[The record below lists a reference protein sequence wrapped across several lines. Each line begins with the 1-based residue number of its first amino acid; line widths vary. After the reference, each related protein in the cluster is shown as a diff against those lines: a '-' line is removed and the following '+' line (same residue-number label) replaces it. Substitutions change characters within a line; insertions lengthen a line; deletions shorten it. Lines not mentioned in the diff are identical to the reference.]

1 MPWLPPSISEI
12 VPHLFIGNL
21 SSSMNLD
28 TLREN
33 NINAIVSLL
42 DGPYAKWN
50 EPENRK
56 LVPKER
62 HLFVPCLD
70 SSTMD
75 VLALMSDVCDFIDK
89 HLHTPIFPLLPE
101 EGAQNDSHNG
111 IGEETPST
119 GNVLVHCK
127 VGVSRSGT
135 FVLAYLMRK
144 RHDDLDSVLNEVK
157 GKRNIK
163 PNYNFLE
170 QLKVWEVVEY
180 QVWKDPIR
188 NIPKEPY
195 RAYLNRRAARL
206 ATKGLT
212 GNEPT
217 VMTSL

>member
-1 MPWLPPSISEI
+1 
-12 VPHLFIGNL
+12 
-21 SSSMNLD
+21 MNPD

-50 EPENRK
+50 DPENRK

-75 VLALMSDVCDFIDK
+75 VLALMSDVCDFIGK

-157 GKRNIK
+157 EKRNIR

-212 GNEPT
+212 GNEPI

>member
-1 MPWLPPSISEI
+1 
-12 VPHLFIGNL
+12 
-21 SSSMNLD
+21 MNPD
-28 TLREN
+28 ILREN
-33 NINAIVSLL
+33 NINAIVSVL

-50 EPENRK
+50 DPENRK

-89 HLHTPIFPLLPE
+89 YLHTPIHPLLPE
-101 EGAQNDSHNG
+101 EGVQNDSSNS
-111 IGEETPST
+111 IIEDTPGK

-144 RHDDLDSVLNEVK
+144 RHDGLDSVLNEVK
-157 GKRNIK
+157 KKRHIN

-170 QLKVWEVVEY
+170 QLRVWGAVEY
-180 QVWKDPIR
+180 QVWKDPIK

-195 RAYLNRRAARL
+195 RAYLARRAARL

-212 GNEPT
+212 GNEPI

>member
-12 VPHLFIGNL
+12 VPHLLIGNL
-21 SSSMNLD
+21 SSSLNPD

-33 NINAIVSLL
+33 NNNAIVSLL

-50 EPENRK
+50 DPENRK

-89 HLHTPIFPLLPE
+89 HLHTPILPLLPE
-101 EGAQNDSHNG
+101 KGAQNDSHNG
-111 IGEETPST
+111 IGEATPFT

-144 RHDDLDSVLNEVK
+144 RHEDLNSVLSEVK
-157 GKRNIK
+157 EKRNIK

-180 QVWKDPIR
+180 QVWKDPTR

-212 GNEPT
+212 GNDPI